1 MTIRYHGEPMT
12 GLQFGELAAVGT
24 AVLWTLSTLAWT
36 SSGRRIGALAVSFH
50 RLMIASVF
58 LALYGGL
65 VRGQALPTDAD
76 HRTWLILGLSG
87 LLGFFVCDLC
97 AFKALLMIGPR
108 LTLLLQALSPPT
120 AALLSW
126 MVMGEML
133 VLRQWLAMGVTLSG
147 ITWVVLER
155 QVGTSVVR
163 GRHPSATGVL
173 LAIMAALT
181 QAIAM
186 MLSRQGIGQ
195 YDAVAATF
203 IRVLA
208 AIPGYA
214 VLLTVIGHWPA
225 VFIALRDVRAMTI
238 VIAGSMVGPFLGV
251 VACMIALR
259 HAPTGVVVTIINTM
273 PVLILPFAILLYRER
288 VSPRAAAGAIVTVAG
303 VGLMCWGT

>member
-1 MTIRYHGEPMT
+1 MNGMQT
-12 GLQFGELAAVGT
+12 GELAAVAA

-50 RLMIASVF
+50 RLMITCVF
-58 LALYGGL
+58 LLLYGGL
-65 VRGQALPTDAD
+65 VRGRWLPTDAD
-76 HRTWLILGLSG
+76 GRTWLILGLSG
-87 LLGFFVCDLC
+87 LMGFFVCDLC

-120 AALLSW
+120 AAILSW
-126 MVMGEML
+126 IVMGETL
-133 VLRQWLAMGVTLSG
+133 LARQWVAMGITLGG

-155 QVGTSVVR
+155 QAGTGAER
-163 GRHPSATGVL
+163 GRRSSAAGVL
-173 LAIMAALT
+173 LAVVAALT
-181 QAIAM
+181 QAVAM

-208 AIPGYA
+208 AIPGYV
-214 VLLTVIGHWPA
+214 VLLTVVGRWPA
-225 VFIALRDVRAMTI
+225 VFVALRDVRAMAI
-238 VIAGSMVGPFLGV
+238 VTVGSVVGPFLGV
-251 VACMIALR
+251 AACMIALR
-259 HAPTGVVVTIINTM
+259 HSPTGVVATIVNTM

-288 VSPRAAAGAIVTVAG
+288 VSFRAAAGAIVTVAG

>member
-1 MTIRYHGEPMT
+1 MTIHDHGEPMT
-12 GLQFGELAAVGT
+12 GLQFGELAAVGA

-36 SSGRRIGALAVSFH
+36 SAGRRIGALAVSFH

-65 VRGQALPTDAD
+65 VRGQGLPTDAD
-76 HRTWLILGLSG
+76 NRTWLILGLSG
-87 LLGFFVCDLC
+87 LMGFFVCDLC

-108 LTLLLQALSPPT
+108 LTVLLQALSPPA

-147 ITWVVLER
+147 VTWVVLER
-155 QVGTSVVR
+155 QVGTGVAR
-163 GRHPSATGVL
+163 GRRPSATGVL
-173 LAIMAALT
+173 LAIVAALT

-208 AIPGYA
+208 ALPGYV

-225 VFIALRDVRAMTI
+225 VLLALRDVRAMTI
-238 VIAGSMVGPFLGV
+238 VIAGSAVGPFLGV

-259 HAPTGVVVTIINTM
+259 HAPTGVVATIINTM
-273 PVLILPFAILLYRER
+273 PVLILPFAILLYGER
-288 VSPRAAAGAIVTVAG
+288 VSLRATAGALVTVAG
-303 VGLMCWGT
+303 VGLMCWGK

>member
-1 MTIRYHGEPMT
+1 MT
-12 GLQFGELAAVGT
+12 GLQIGELAAVGA

-50 RLMIASVF
+50 RLMITCVF
-58 LALYGGL
+58 LLLHGGL
-65 VRGQALPTDAD
+65 VRGCWLPTDAD
-76 HRTWLILGLSG
+76 GRTWLILGLSG
-87 LLGFFVCDLC
+87 LMGFFVCDLC

-108 LTLLLQALSPPT
+108 LTLLLQALSPPA
-120 AALLSW
+120 AALISW
-126 MVMGEML
+126 VVMGETL
-133 VLRQWLAMGVTLSG
+133 VGRQWLAMGVTLSG

-155 QVGTSVVR
+155 QAGTGAAR
-163 GRHPSATGVL
+163 GQRPSAAGVL
-173 LAIMAALT
+173 LAVVAALT

-186 MLSRQGIGQ
+186 TLSRQGIGQ

-214 VLLTVIGHWPA
+214 VLLTVVGRWPA
-225 VFIALRDVRAMTI
+225 VFVALGDLRAMKI
-238 VIAGSMVGPFLGV
+238 VIVGSVVGPFLGV
-251 VACMIALR
+251 VVCMIALR
-259 HAPTGVVVTIINTM
+259 HAPTGVVATIVNTM

-288 VSPRAAAGAIVTVAG
+288 VSLRAAAGAIVTVAG

>member
-1 MTIRYHGEPMT
+1 MT
-12 GLQFGELAAVGT
+12 GLQIGELAAVGA

-50 RLMIASVF
+50 RLMITCVF
-58 LALYGGL
+58 LLLHGGL
-65 VRGQALPTDAD
+65 VRGCWLPTDAD
-76 HRTWLILGLSG
+76 GRTWLILGLSG
-87 LLGFFVCDLC
+87 LMGFFVCDLC

-108 LTLLLQALSPPT
+108 LTLLLQALSPPA

-126 MVMGEML
+126 VVMGETL
-133 VLRQWLAMGVTLSG
+133 LGRQWLAMGVTLGG

-155 QVGTSVVR
+155 QAGTGAAR
-163 GRHPSATGVL
+163 GQRPLAAGVL
-173 LAIMAALT
+173 LAIVAALT
-181 QAIAM
+181 QAVAM

-214 VLLTVIGHWPA
+214 VLLTVVGRWPA
-225 VFIALRDVRAMTI
+225 VFVALRDVRAMTI
-238 VIAGSMVGPFLGV
+238 VIVGSIVGPFLGV
-251 VACMIALR
+251 VVCMIALR
-259 HAPTGVVVTIINTM
+259 HAPTGVVATIVNTM

-288 VSPRAAAGAIVTVAG
+288 VSLRAAAGAIVTVAG

>member
-1 MTIRYHGEPMT
+1 MT
-12 GLQFGELAAVGT
+12 GLQIGELAAVGA

-50 RLMIASVF
+50 RLMITCVF
-58 LALYGGL
+58 LLLHGGL
-65 VRGQALPTDAD
+65 VRGYWLPTDAD
-76 HRTWLILGLSG
+76 GRTWLILGLSG
-87 LLGFFVCDLC
+87 LMGFFVCDLC

-120 AALLSW
+120 AAILSW
-126 MVMGEML
+126 IVTGETL
-133 VLRQWLAMGVTLSG
+133 LARQWMAMGITLGG

-155 QVGTSVVR
+155 QAGTGAAR
-163 GRHPSATGVL
+163 GRRPSAAGVL
-173 LAIMAALT
+173 LAVVAALT
-181 QAIAM
+181 QAVAM

-214 VLLTVIGHWPA
+214 VLLTVVGRWPA
-225 VFIALRDVRAMTI
+225 VFVALGDVRAMKI
-238 VIAGSMVGPFLGV
+238 VVVGSVVGPFLGV
-251 VACMIALR
+251 VVCMIALR
-259 HAPTGVVVTIINTM
+259 HAPTGVVATIVNTM

-288 VSPRAAAGAIVTVAG
+288 VSLRAAAGAIVTVAG